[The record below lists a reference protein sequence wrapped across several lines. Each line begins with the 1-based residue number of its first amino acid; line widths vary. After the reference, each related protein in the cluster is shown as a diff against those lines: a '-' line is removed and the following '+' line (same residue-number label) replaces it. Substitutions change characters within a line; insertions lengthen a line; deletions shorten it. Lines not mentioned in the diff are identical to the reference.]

1 MQHRGTGGV
10 GGKRRRDDDGN
21 ALQGPELGLS
31 CSQMTSAVGL
41 AWSVR
46 RVKVYCAVRDP
57 NHHQYYCRRMTA
69 VAAQRMTAGR
79 VESSTVYC
87 CCALIVTQAAD
98 VRSDVLLYAFCSR
111 PARGLTQAA
120 FVTTAP
126 RSSPCIQ
133 PADPEHSSVICRCL
147 GSLFRTRGSR
157 IPR

>member
-46 RVKVYCAVRDP
+46 RVKVYRAVRDP

-69 VAAQRMTAGR
+69 VAAQRMTAGG
-79 VESSTVYC
+79 VEMLCC
-87 CCALIVTQAAD
+87 CCALIVTQTAY
-98 VRSDVLLYAFCSR
+98 VCSDMLLYAFCSR
-111 PARGLTQAA
+111 PFRGLTQAA

-147 GSLFRTRGSR
+147 GSLFRTRGSK

>member
-46 RVKVYCAVRDP
+46 RVKVYRAVRDP
-57 NHHQYYCRRMTA
+57 NHHQCYCRRMTA
-69 VAAQRMTAGR
+69 VAAQRMAAGG
-79 VESSTVYC
+79 VEMLCC
-87 CCALIVTQAAD
+87 CCALIVTQTAY
-98 VRSDVLLYAFCSR
+98 VCSDMLLYAFCSR
-111 PARGLTQAA
+111 PFRGLTQAA

-147 GSLFRTRGSR
+147 GSLFRTRGSK